1 MSCNG
6 RGGVGFQAKAA
17 AGLGKLRRR
26 RNRGRIKSR
35 GWIRV
40 PVKTKWGPDL
50 VLDRLKLLN
59 EPHRYGYGVMAWHA
73 AAAGLDWGMN
83 GANHV

>member
-1 MSCNG
+1 
-6 RGGVGFQAKAA
+6 
-17 AGLGKLRRR
+17 
-26 RNRGRIKSR
+26 
-35 GWIRV
+35 
-40 PVKTKWGPDL
+40 VKTKWGPDL